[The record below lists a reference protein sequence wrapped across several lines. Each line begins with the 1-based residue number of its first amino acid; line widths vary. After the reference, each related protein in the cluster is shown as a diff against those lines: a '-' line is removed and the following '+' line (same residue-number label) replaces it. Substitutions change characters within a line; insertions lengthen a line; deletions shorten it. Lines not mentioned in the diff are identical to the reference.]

1 MARAGTFVV
10 QTLEEETV
18 VGTGYAG
25 VRPLDYA
32 EGGRTSL
39 ERFFKSVPLL
49 SLGRPHPTVFV
60 LRVTDSLPHALSVL
74 GEHGFLSAP
83 VLNQANATVGMVS
96 VNDLASALVDMADTV
111 AAEAAGPGGDAAAA
125 AVPQRL
131 REMWAAHTVG
141 QVLDISGRS
150 PFVPLP
156 HTASVWDALE
166 RLGRDGAHS
175 VVVMKEDGSGPEA
188 LYSQA
193 AVLAYL
199 FHHLPHFRVIARKMV
214 QQVGTFSQQVGTA
227 HKPLHVAEDAPLLEA
242 FRLLRDQAVT
252 GVMVVSHGRKLIG
265 VISATDVRMLGAH
278 MERADRLLSSAGA
291 FVHTVQ
297 KQNPL
302 LLSKVVSCTPVDTV
316 GMVMEKMLDNAVH
329 RVFVVRTHHGMEEE
343 VPVDVLAMRDILLLF
358 QPEA

>member
-25 VRPLDYA
+25 VRPRDYA

-49 SLGRPHPTVFV
+49 SLARPHPTVFV
-60 LRVTDSLPHALSVL
+60 LRVTDTLPHALAVL

-96 VNDLASALVDMADTV
+96 VNDLASALVVMADIV
-111 AAEAAGPGGDAAAA
+111 ATEATGPDGDAAA
-125 AVPQRL
+125 VQQRL

-214 QQVGTFSQQVGTA
+214 QQVGNFSQQVGA

-252 GVMVVSHGRKLIG
+252 GVMVLSHGRKLIG

-278 MERADRLLSSAGA
+278 MERGDRLFSSAGA
-291 FVHTVQ
+291 FVHKVQ

-343 VPVDVLAMRDILLLF
+343 VPLDVLAMRDILLLF

>member
-25 VRPLDYA
+25 VRPRDYA

-49 SLGRPHPTVFV
+49 SLARPHPTVFV
-60 LRVTDSLPHALSVL
+60 LRVTDTLPHALAVL
-74 GEHGFLSAP
+74 GEHGFLSTP

-96 VNDLASALVDMADTV
+96 VNDLASALVVMADVV
-111 AAEAAGPGGDAAAA
+111 ATEATGPDGDAA
-125 AVPQRL
+125 VQQRL

-214 QQVGTFSQQVGTA
+214 QQVGNFSQQVGA

-252 GVMVVSHGRKLIG
+252 GVMVLSHGRKLIG

-278 MERADRLLSSAGA
+278 MERGDRLFSSAGA
-291 FVHTVQ
+291 FVHKVQ

-343 VPVDVLAMRDILLLF
+343 VPLDVLAMRDILLLF